1 MNILDDIPGAD
12 QKVIDF
18 AARHDSYNPVARDHD
33 REHLHLLLRTAR
45 ALIAGTITLST
56 EQRLALVAS
65 LDEQIAAEGI

>member
-1 MNILDDIPGAD
+1 MGVIYEIDGANES
-12 QKVIDF
+12 VLAY

-45 ALIAGTITLST
+45 ELIAGTITLST